1 MLSAGPNTFLSVES
15 TLQFGHVGMWI
26 NIAQKDGFVLIERS
40 GKDISFYKIESYLV
54 HPSIRKEQSG
64 IIIRYG
70 RGDSILE

>member
-1 MLSAGPNTFLSVES
+1 
-15 TLQFGHVGMWI
+15 MWI

-54 HPSIRKEQSG
+54 HSSIHKEQSG